1 MAARKELVLYYT
13 PEKSDADRL
22 LKGVLV
28 RMGVRIRNLT
38 PEQTGEKIG
47 TLAGLAG
54 CEEQTDA
61 PEASAISEK
70 MLILHGFSQQR
81 LQELLA
87 GLRKAKVPPIPLKAM
102 VTEHNA
108 DWTLYELYQE
118 IRKEHEMMTG
128 QKESK

>member
-1 MAARKELVLYYT
+1 MTVRKELVLYYT

-28 RMGVRIRNLT
+28 RMGIRIRNLT
-38 PEQTGEKIG
+38 PEQTGERVG
-47 TLAGLAG
+47 ALAGFPDF
-54 CEEQTDA
+54 EQQ
-61 PEASAISEK
+61 EAAECPVIPEK
-70 MLILHGFSQQR
+70 MLILHGFGNQR

-87 GLRKAKVPPIPLKAM
+87 GLRKAKVPPIALKAM

-118 IRKEHEMMTG
+118 LLAEHEKMTG
-128 QKESK
+128 QKGE

>member
-28 RMGVRIRNLT
+28 RMCVRIRNIA
-38 PEQTGEKIG
+38 PDQTGEKVG
-47 TLAGLAG
+47 ALAGLPDY
-54 CEEQTDA
+54 EEQTEA
-61 PEASAISEK
+61 PEAPAISEK
-70 MLILHGFSQQR
+70 MLILHGFGQQR

-108 DWTLYELYQE
+108 DWTVYELYQE
-118 IRKEHEMMTG
+118 IRKEHEKMTG
-128 QKESK
+128 GKEE

>member
-38 PEQTGEKIG
+38 PEQTGEKVG
-47 TLAGLAG
+47 ALAGLAG
-54 CEEQTDA
+54 CEEHTEA
-61 PEASAISEK
+61 PEAPVISEK
-70 MLILHGFSQQR
+70 MLVLHGFGQQR

-87 GLRKAKVPPIPLKAM
+87 GLRKARFRPFP
-102 VTEHNA
+102 
-108 DWTLYELYQE
+108 
-118 IRKEHEMMTG
+118 
-128 QKESK
+128 

>member
-47 TLAGLAG
+47 ALAQLAG

-61 PEASAISEK
+61 PEAPAISEK

-108 DWTLYELYQE
+108 DWTLYELY
-118 IRKEHEMMTG
+118 
-128 QKESK
+128 

>member
-1 MAARKELVLYYT
+1 MTVRKELVLYYT

-28 RMGVRIRNLT
+28 RMGIRIRNLT
-38 PEQTGEKIG
+38 PEQTGERVG
-47 TLAGLAG
+47 ALAGLSDF
-54 CEEQTDA
+54 EQR
-61 PEASAISEK
+61 EAAEHPVIPEK
-70 MLILHGFSQQR
+70 MLILHGFGNQR

-87 GLRKAKVPPIPLKAM
+87 GLRKAKVPPIALKAM

-118 IRKEHEMMTG
+118 LLAEYEKMTG
-128 QKESK
+128 QKGE